1 MVEVEMVRWYSLV
14 EYKLGPGRVLSF
26 SPVPELVIRF
36 INHVSTVSLHIK
48 VNLIISDLIPV
59 IAYSKDVAIR
69 IDSIHS
75 ANVVQISSHDRRSR
89 HQGQWCNRPNENGT
103 TNNDNNNNNRIQNP
117 LIN

>member
-48 VNLIISDLIPV
+48 VNLIISDLIPTV
-59 IAYSKDVAIR
+59 AHSKDVAIR
-69 IDSIHS
+69 IYSIHS
-75 ANVVQISSHDRRSR
+75 TEVVQISPHVRLNPIHD
-89 HQGQWCNRPNENGT
+89 QWIG
-103 TNNDNNNNNRIQNP
+103 
-117 LIN
+117 

>member
-26 SPVPELVIRF
+26 LPVPEFVIRF

-59 IAYSKDVAIR
+59 IAHSKDVDIR
-69 IDSIHS
+69 IDSITLCRG
-75 ANVVQISSHDRRSR
+75 VQISPHDRRGPF
-89 HQGQWCNRPNENGT
+89 HDQWT
-103 TNNDNNNNNRIQNP
+103 
-117 LIN
+117 